1 MTGWRS
7 DCSFDSETSHDVDPT
22 RWNELISDIL
32 TGSNEQQCNPTTATT
47 MQEVAISTAP
57 SITLKA
63 LLEAVKKYQEKHP
76 GQKIPSLC
84 DLIRYSCSSAEK
96 DSCSS
101 AEKDS
106 CSSAEKAAA
115 EKAAAVANAAAEA
128 KANAAAESKQD
139 PESALSNSSSPQM
152 IVADRHDA
160 HMSPRASHDAHL
172 SSRPSEYIKSI
183 DHTELRKQGLH
194 NVGFMMVS
202 KLPPKDAHLCRAM
215 ATREEV
221 AQLCSATCLLKTK
234 IEVDEVKVENV
245 LAGFSNCMTE
255 MGEKYCAAGETVLA
269 DAVDAR
275 SS

>member
-32 TGSNEQQCNPTTATT
+32 TGSNEQQCNPATATT
-47 MQEVAISTAP
+47 MQEVEISTAP
-57 SITLKA
+57 SITLKV

-101 AEKDS
+101 AEKV
-106 CSSAEKAAA
+106 AA

-172 SSRPSEYIKSI
+172 SSRASDYIKPI

-202 KLPPKDAHLCRAM
+202 K
-215 ATREEV
+215 
-221 AQLCSATCLLKTK
+221 
-234 IEVDEVKVENV
+234 
-245 LAGFSNCMTE
+245 
-255 MGEKYCAAGETVLA
+255 MG
-269 DAVDAR
+269 
-275 SS
+275 SSTM

>member
-1 MTGWRS
+1 M
-7 DCSFDSETSHDVDPT
+7 DPT

-32 TGSNEQQCNPTTATT
+32 TGSNEQQCNPATATT
-47 MQEVAISTAP
+47 MQEVEISTAP

-101 AEKDS
+101 AEKAAS
-106 CSSAEKAAA
+106 EKA
-115 EKAAAVANAAAEA
+115 A

-152 IVADRHDA
+152 IAADRHDA

-172 SSRPSEYIKSI
+172 SSRASDYIKPI

-215 ATREEV
+215 TAREEV

-245 LAGFSNCMTE
+245 LAGFSNCMNP
-255 MGEKYCAAGETVLA
+255 